1 MNSSRTPLV
10 LVTGLDRD
18 LTARAAT
25 PLLDSPG
32 TVVVHHDVRGLG
44 QGVVVRTLREQRATG
59 VVESTA
65 AIELAHGCLS
75 CTLRLDLL
83 PLLRT
88 LAQRDDV
95 TRIVL
100 QLDPALEPEHLC
112 WAFDEVVLDDVA
124 DDEEGETA
132 GDWVEVAGV
141 LAALDAASW
150 LDAATGEETLE
161 DHDLAAT
168 MDDER
173 TLAQVAVGQLAAADA
188 VLLAGEPEDAWTAAR
203 LTAVLDRLVPGAPR
217 GRLGTTHPDALLAG
231 LPATAKRGRMP
242 TPHDALLAGQPPLDA
257 VADVQLV
264 RFSATR
270 PFSPERLHDEIDVLL
285 TGVVGS
291 RGRLWLASQP
301 DRAIWLESAGGGLR
315 IGDAGP
321 WLATLGD
328 DAELWSQVDPE
339 RSAAAALRWDPVH
352 GDRDVELVVLTHR
365 QPAELI
371 TAALTAALLTDAELA
386 AGEDTWRALPDPFG
400 AWHSDPCEASSPA
413 DTDLHVTDLH
423 AGDRAGT
430 DLSSTTDR
438 EDHPR

>member
-1 MNSSRTPLV
+1 MTSRRTPLV

-18 LTARAAT
+18 RTAQAAA
-25 PLLDSPG
+25 PLLDRPG

-44 QGVVVRTLREQRATG
+44 QGVVLRTVREQRPGG

-75 CTLRLDLL
+75 CTLRLDVL

-88 LAQRDDV
+88 LARRDDV
-95 TRIVL
+95 RRIVL

-112 WAFDEVVLDDVA
+112 WAFEEVVLDTG
-124 DDEEGETA
+124 DDAEETA
-132 GDWVEVAGV
+132 GDWVQVAGV
-141 LAALDAASW
+141 LVAVDAGSW
-150 LDAATGEETLE
+150 LDAATGEETM
-161 DHDLAAT
+161 DDRGLAAT
-168 MDDER
+168 ADDER
-173 TLAQVAVGQLAAADA
+173 TLAQVAVGQVTAADA
-188 VLLAGEPEDAWTAAR
+188 VLVAGEAEDPWAAAR

-217 GRLGTTHPDALLAG
+217 ARLGGTHPDELLAA

-242 TPHDALLAGQPPLDA
+242 TPHDPLLAGQPPLDA

-264 RFSATR
+264 HFSASR
-270 PFSPERLHDEIDVLL
+270 PFSPLRLHDAIDVLL
-285 TGVVGS
+285 AGVVCS

-301 DRAIWLESAGGGLR
+301 DRSIWLESAGGGLR

-321 WLATLGD
+321 WLATLAD

-339 RSAAAALRWDPVH
+339 RSAAAALRWDPLY

-365 QPAELI
+365 QSPELI

-386 AGEDTWRALPDPFG
+386 AGEDTWRTMPDPFG
-400 AWHSDPCEASSPA
+400 TWHEDPCEAAGPA
-413 DTDLHVTDLH
+413 DDADLHI
-423 AGDRAGT
+423 
-430 DLSSTTDR
+430 SNR
-438 EDHPR
+438 EDRS

>member
-1 MNSSRTPLV
+1 MTARRIPLV
-10 LVTGLDRD
+10 LVAGLDRD
-18 LTARAAT
+18 LTAQAAT
-25 PLLDSPG
+25 SLLDRAG
-32 TVVVHHDVRGLG
+32 TVVVHHDVRGLDE
-44 QGVVVRTLREQRATG
+44 GVVVRTTREQRATG
-59 VVESTA
+59 LVTSTTA
-65 AIELAHGCLS
+65 VELAHGCLS

-88 LAQRDDV
+88 LARRDDV
-95 TRIVL
+95 SRIVL

-112 WAFDEVVLDDVA
+112 WAFEEVVLDDANADADA
-124 DDEEGETA
+124 DDEPETA

-141 LAALDAASW
+141 LAVLDAADW
-150 LDAATGEETLE
+150 LDAATGEDTME
-161 DHDLAAT
+161 DRGLAAT
-168 MDDER
+168 AGDER
-173 TLAQVAVGQLAAADA
+173 TLAQVAVGQLTAADA
-188 VLLAGEPEDAWTAAR
+188 VLLSGEPDDAWTAVR

-217 GRLGTTHPDALLAG
+217 ARLGAAHPDELLTAL
-231 LPATAKRGRMP
+231 PPTARRGRMP

-264 RFSATR
+264 RFSASR
-270 PFSPERLHDEIDVLL
+270 PFSPERLHDAIDVLL
-285 TGVVGS
+285 SGVVCS

-321 WLATLGD
+321 WLAALGD

-339 RSAAAALRWDPVH
+339 RSAAAALRWDPVY

-365 QPAELI
+365 QPV

-400 AWHSDPCEASSPA
+400 AWHTDPCEASSPA
-413 DTDLHVTDLH
+413 DELDLHT
-423 AGDRAGT
+423 
-430 DLSSTTDR
+430 STPDR

>member
-1 MNSSRTPLV
+1 MNSRRTPVV
-10 LVTGLDRD
+10 LVSGLDRD
-18 LTARAAT
+18 LTAQAAT
-25 PLLDSPG
+25 PLLDRPG

-44 QGVVVRTLREQRATG
+44 EGVVLRTARERRAAG

-88 LAQRDDV
+88 LARRDDV
-95 TRIVL
+95 SRIVL

-112 WAFDEVVLDDVA
+112 WALEEVVLDEDA
-124 DDEEGETA
+124 DEGAQETA

-141 LAALDAASW
+141 LVAVDAGSW
-150 LDAATGEETLE
+150 FDAATGEETMA
-161 DHDLAAT
+161 DHGLAAT
-168 MDDER
+168 ADDER
-173 TLAQVAVGQLAAADA
+173 TLAQVAVGQLTAADA
-188 VLLAGEPEDAWTAAR
+188 VLLAGEPDDGWTAVR

-217 GRLGTTHPDALLAG
+217 ALLGRAHPDELLTAL
-231 LPATAKRGRMP
+231 PSTARRGRMP

-270 PFSPERLHDEIDVLL
+270 PFAPERLHEAIDVLL
-285 TGVVGS
+285 SGVVCS

-352 GDRDVELVVLTHR
+352 GDRDVEIVVLTHR

-371 TAALTAALLTDAELA
+371 TAALSAALLTDDELA

-400 AWHSDPCEASSPA
+400 EWHSDPCEASGPA
-413 DTDLHVTDLH
+413 DGPDLHT
-423 AGDRAGT
+423 
-430 DLSSTTDR
+430 STTDR

>member
-1 MNSSRTPLV
+1 MNTRRTPLV
-10 LVTGLDRD
+10 LVSGLDRH
-18 LTARAAT
+18 LIAQAAA
-25 PLLDSPG
+25 PLLDRPG
-32 TVVVHHDVRGLG
+32 TVVVHHGVRALG
-44 QGVVVRTLREQRATG
+44 QGVVVRTLREQRDTG

-88 LAQRDDV
+88 LARRDDV
-95 TRIVL
+95 HRIVL

-112 WAFDEVVLDDVA
+112 WAFEEVLLDEDTELDGSTGPDA
-124 DDEEGETA
+124 DGETA

-141 LAALDAASW
+141 LVAVDAGSW
-150 LDAATGEETLE
+150 LDAATGEETM
-161 DHDLAAT
+161 DDRGLAAT
-168 MDDER
+168 VDDER
-173 TLAQVAVGQLAAADA
+173 TLAQVAVGQLTAADA
-188 VLLAGEPEDAWTAAR
+188 VLLAGAPDDGWAAVR

-217 GRLGTTHPDALLAG
+217 GRLGSTHPDELLTAL
-231 LPATAKRGRMP
+231 PVTAKRGRMP

-270 PFSPERLHDEIDVLL
+270 PFSPERLHEAIDVLM
-285 TGVVGS
+285 TGVVCS

-328 DAELWSQVDPE
+328 DAELWSQVDPA
-339 RSAAAALRWDPVH
+339 RSAAAALRWDPLH
-352 GDRDVELVVLTHR
+352 GDRDVELVVLTHG

-371 TAALTAALLTDAELA
+371 TAALTAALLTDEELA
-386 AGEDTWRALPDPFG
+386 AGEESWRTSIDPFS
-400 AWHSDPCEASSPA
+400 AWHEDPCEAAGPA
-413 DTDLHVTDLH
+413 DAADLHT
-423 AGDRAGT
+423 
-430 DLSSTTDR
+430 STTDR
-438 EDHPR
+438 EDHSR

>member
-1 MNSSRTPLV
+1 MTSHRTPVV
-10 LVTGLDRD
+10 LVSGLDRD
-18 LTARAAT
+18 LTAQAAT
-25 PLLDSPG
+25 PLLDRPG
-32 TVVVHHDVRGLG
+32 TVVVHHDVRRLG
-44 QGVVVRTLREQRATG
+44 QGVVVRTLRERQATG

-75 CTLRLDLL
+75 CTLRLELL

-88 LAQRDDV
+88 LARRDDV
-95 TRIVL
+95 SRIVL
-100 QLDPALEPEHLC
+100 QLDPALEPEHLY
-112 WAFDEVVLDDVA
+112 WAFEEVVLDEDA
-124 DDEEGETA
+124 DEEAQETA

-141 LAALDAASW
+141 LVAVDAGSW
-150 LDAATGEETLE
+150 FDAATGEETMA
-161 DHDLAAT
+161 DHGLAAAV
-168 MDDER
+168 DDER
-173 TLAQVAVGQLAAADA
+173 TLAQVAVGQLTAADA
-188 VLLAGEPEDAWTAAR
+188 VLLAGEPDDGWTAVR

-217 GRLGTTHPDALLAG
+217 ARLGGTHPDELLAA
-231 LPATAKRGRMP
+231 LPASAKRGRMP

-257 VADVQLV
+257 VADVELV

-270 PFSPERLHDEIDVLL
+270 PFSPERLHAAIDVLM
-285 TGVVGS
+285 TGVVCS

-321 WLATLGD
+321 WLATLDD

-371 TAALTAALLTDAELA
+371 TAALSAALLTDEELA

-400 AWHSDPCEASSPA
+400 AWHADPCEAAGPA
-413 DTDLHVTDLH
+413 DEPDLHT
-423 AGDRAGT
+423 
-430 DLSSTTDR
+430 STTDR
-438 EDHPR
+438 EEHPR

>member
-1 MNSSRTPLV
+1 MNSRRTPLV
-10 LVTGLDRD
+10 LVSGLDRD
-18 LTARAAT
+18 LTAQAAT
-25 PLLDSPG
+25 PLLDRAG

-44 QGVVVRTLREQRATG
+44 QGVVVRTARERRGDG

-88 LAQRDDV
+88 LARRDDV
-95 TRIVL
+95 ARIVL

-112 WAFDEVVLDDVA
+112 WAFEEVVLDEDA
-124 DDEEGETA
+124 DEDDQETA
-132 GDWVEVAGV
+132 GDWVEVTGV
-141 LAALDAASW
+141 LVAVDAGRW
-150 LDAATGEETLE
+150 FDAATGDETMA
-161 DHDLAAT
+161 DHGLAAT
-168 MDDER
+168 VDDER
-173 TLAQVAVGQLAAADA
+173 TLAQVAVGQLTAADA
-188 VLLAGEPEDAWTAAR
+188 VLLAGEPDDGWTAVR

-217 GRLGTTHPDALLAG
+217 AQLGRTHPEELLAA
-231 LPATAKRGRMP
+231 LPSTAKRGRMP

-264 RFSATR
+264 HFSATR
-270 PFSPERLHDEIDVLL
+270 PFSPERLHDAIDVLMS
-285 TGVVGS
+285 GVVCS

-339 RSAAAALRWDPVH
+339 RSAAAALRWDPVY

-371 TAALTAALLTDAELA
+371 TGALTAALLTDAELA
-386 AGEDTWRALPDPFG
+386 AGEDVWRTLPDPFG
-400 AWHSDPCEASSPA
+400 QWHEDPCEAAGPA
-413 DTDLHVTDLH
+413 DEADLHT
-423 AGDRAGT
+423 
-430 DLSSTTDR
+430 STTDR
-438 EDHPR
+438 EDRSR

>member
-1 MNSSRTPLV
+1 MDSRRTPVV

-18 LTARAAT
+18 LTAQAAA
-25 PLLDSPG
+25 PLLDRPG
-32 TVVVHHDVRGLG
+32 TVVVHHDVRDLG
-44 QGVVVRTLREQRATG
+44 QGVVVRTTRERRAEG
-59 VVESTA
+59 VVETTA

-88 LAQRDDV
+88 LARRDDV
-95 TRIVL
+95 ARIVL

-112 WAFDEVVLDDVA
+112 WAFEEVLLDEDPA
-124 DDEEGETA
+124 ETA
-132 GDWVEVAGV
+132 GDWVQVAGV
-141 LAALDAASW
+141 LATVDAGSW

-161 DHDLAAT
+161 DRGLAAT
-168 MDDER
+168 AGDER
-173 TLAQVAVGQLAAADA
+173 TLAQVAVGQVTAADA
-188 VLLAGEPEDAWTAAR
+188 VLVAGEADDPWTAAR

-217 GRLGTTHPDALLAG
+217 GRLGDAHPDALLTT
-231 LPATAKRGRMP
+231 LPSTAKRGRMP

-270 PFSPERLHDEIDVLL
+270 PFSPERLHDAIDVLL
-285 TGVVGS
+285 AGVVCS

-339 RSAAAALRWDPVH
+339 RAAAAALRWDPLY

-365 QPAELI
+365 QSPELI

-386 AGEDTWRALPDPFG
+386 AGEESWRALPDPFG
-400 AWHSDPCEASSPA
+400 AWHEDPCEASSPA
-413 DTDLHVTDLH
+413 DDDLHTSNRE
-423 AGDRAGT
+423 DRA
-430 DLSSTTDR
+430 
-438 EDHPR
+438 

>member
-1 MNSSRTPLV
+1 MNSVRTPLV
-10 LVTGLDRD
+10 VVTGLDRD
-18 LTARAAT
+18 LIALAAT
-25 PLLDSPG
+25 PLLDRPG

-44 QGVVVRTLREQRATG
+44 QGVVIRTLRERRATG

-65 AIELAHGCLS
+65 PIELAHGCLS

-112 WAFDEVVLDDVA
+112 WAFDEVVLDDDVP
-124 DDEEGETA
+124 DDEAGETA

-141 LAALDAASW
+141 LAALDAADW
-150 LDAATGEETLE
+150 LGAATGEETLE
-161 DHDLAAT
+161 DRDLAAT
-168 MDDER
+168 IDDER
-173 TLAQVAVGQLAAADA
+173 TLAQVAVGQLTAADA
-188 VLLAGEPEDAWTAAR
+188 VLVAGEPDDAWTAVR
-203 LTAVLDRLVPGAPR
+203 LTAVLDRLVPRAPR
-217 GRLGTTHPDALLAG
+217 GRLGTTHPDELLSAL
-231 LPATAKRGRMP
+231 PSTARRGRMP
-242 TPHDALLAGQPPLDA
+242 TPHDGLLAGQPPLDA

-270 PFSPERLHDEIDVLL
+270 PFSPERLHDAIDVLL
-285 TGVVGS
+285 TGVVCS

-321 WLATLGD
+321 WLVTLGE
-328 DAELWSQVDPE
+328 DAELWSQVEPE
-339 RSAAAALRWDPVH
+339 RAAAAALRWDPVH

-371 TAALTAALLTDAELA
+371 THALTAALLTDAELA
-386 AGEDTWRALPDPFG
+386 AGEDTWRTLPDPFG
-400 AWHSDPCEASSPA
+400 EWHEDPCEASAPA
-413 DTDLHVTDLH
+413 DDDDLHT
-423 AGDRAGT
+423 
-430 DLSSTTDR
+430 STTDR
-438 EDHPR
+438 EDHSR

>member
-1 MNSSRTPLV
+1 MNSARTPLV
-10 LVTGLDRD
+10 LVTGLDRG
-18 LTARAAT
+18 LTAQAAT
-25 PLLDSPG
+25 PLLDRPG
-32 TVVVHHDVRGLG
+32 TVVVHHDVSALG
-44 QGVVVRTLREQRATG
+44 QGVVVRTTRERRATG

-65 AIELAHGCLS
+65 AVELAHGCLS

-83 PLLRT
+83 PLLRS

-95 TRIVL
+95 TRIAL

-112 WAFDEVVLDDVA
+112 WAFDEVVLDEVA
-124 DDEEGETA
+124 DDEVADDEDGETA

-141 LAALDAASW
+141 LAVLDAAGW
-150 LDAATGEETLE
+150 LDAATGEETL
-161 DHDLAAT
+161 DDRGLAAT
-168 MDDER
+168 AEDER
-173 TLAQVAVGQLAAADA
+173 TLAQVAVGQLTAADA
-188 VLLAGEPEDAWTAAR
+188 VLLAGEPDDAWTAVR
-203 LTAVLDRLVPGAPR
+203 LTAVLDRLAPGAPR
-217 GRLGTTHPDALLAG
+217 GRLGATHPDALLSA
-231 LPATAKRGRMP
+231 LPPTAKRGRMP

-270 PFSPERLHDEIDVLL
+270 PFSPERLHDAIDVLL
-285 TGVVGS
+285 TGVVCS

-321 WLATLGD
+321 WLATLGE
-328 DAELWSQVDPE
+328 DAELWSQVDPG
-339 RSAAAALRWDPVH
+339 RAAAAALRWDPVH

-386 AGEDTWRALPDPFG
+386 DGEDAWRVLPDPFG
-400 AWHSDPCEASSPA
+400 TWHEDPCEAAGPA
-413 DTDLHVTDLH
+413 DEADLHT
-423 AGDRAGT
+423 
-430 DLSSTTDR
+430 SSTDR